1 MSNPLQAIKQRF
13 GIIGTSPQLDGALDT
28 AVRVAPTELTVLI
41 TGESGVGKEA
51 FSKIIHALSI
61 RKHNPFIAINCGA
74 IPEGTIN
81 SELFGHEK
89 GAFTGAVGDRKGYFE
104 TVNGGTIFLDEI
116 GELPLDTQAM
126 LLRILENGEYVR
138 VGSSKVEKTNVRV
151 IAATNVQLQEA
162 VQKGKF
168 REDLFYR
175 LSTVPIRVPSLKERP
190 DDIFMLFRKFCVDF
204 AEKYRSP
211 SIQLDEKA
219 RLIIERYNWPGNI
232 RELKNV
238 AEQLSALSV
247 ERMITGDD
255 LLDRM
260 PHLLYRSL
268 PMTRPQKDGEG
279 DNFSERDIM
288 YKLLF
293 DMKND
298 LNYLKTVIAE
308 LIKNN
313 NLSVPNSLN
322 FNTLGLPSGGQTT
335 GRESGLT
342 PSVFSSFANDS
353 NANYIPSPQ
362 NYYDEQNLD
371 TRPLTQSGQSN
382 FGQPIIIQKTASS
395 SHNPFESQV
404 EIVDESLDMAAHE
417 KALILKALKKHTNR
431 RKDAADDLGIS
442 ERTLYRK
449 IKEYNLE

>member
-1 MSNPLQAIKQRF
+1 
-13 GIIGTSPQLDGALDT
+13 
-28 AVRVAPTELTVLI
+28 
-41 TGESGVGKEA
+41 
-51 FSKIIHALSI
+51 
-61 RKHNPFIAINCGA
+61 
-74 IPEGTIN
+74 
-81 SELFGHEK
+81 
-89 GAFTGAVGDRKGYFE
+89 
-104 TVNGGTIFLDEI
+104 
-116 GELPLDTQAM
+116 
-126 LLRILENGEYVR
+126 
-138 VGSSKVEKTNVRV
+138 
-151 IAATNVQLQEA
+151 
-162 VQKGKF
+162 
-168 REDLFYR
+168 
-175 LSTVPIRVPSLKERP
+175 
-190 DDIFMLFRKFCVDF
+190 
-204 AEKYRSP
+204 
-211 SIQLDEKA
+211 
-219 RLIIERYNWPGNI
+219 
-232 RELKNV
+232 
-238 AEQLSALSV
+238 
-247 ERMITGDD
+247 
-255 LLDRM
+255 M

-268 PMTRPQKDGEG
+268 PMTRPQKDSEG

-313 NLSVPNSLN
+313 NLSVPNSFN

-335 GRESGLT
+335 GRDNALT

-362 NYYDEQNLD
+362 NYYEDQNLD
-371 TRPLTQSGQSN
+371 TRTLTQTGQPN
-382 FGQPIIIQKTASS
+382 FGQPIIIQKTASN